1 MTIEEMTMKAKVFFL
16 TFIIVAV
23 MGGCSKDDSGTAPTP
38 TPTEDFS
45 FPANATKFSATLYTA
60 KDTVAVNEAF
70 DVKVVLYN
78 VTAAFGAA
86 FEMTYASD
94 KVTVLDQLTG
104 PTFFAPAAN
113 ILAVMRTDTVNNR
126 VSYGVTYR
134 AGTNGSANGS
144 GVVVKLKCKG
154 RTAGTATL
162 TIDPAKLEIR
172 KADGTLITNFANL
185 AIENLTI
192 TVQ

>member
-1 MTIEEMTMKAKVFFL
+1 MKATTLFL
-16 TFIIVAV
+16 TFIIVAA
-23 MGGCSKDDSGTAPTP
+23 MIGCSKDDGGTQPTAPV
-38 TPTEDFS
+38 EDFS
-45 FPANATKFSATLYTA
+45 FPANPTKFSATLYSE
-60 KDTVAVNEAF
+60 KSTVAVNEAF

-86 FEMTYASD
+86 LEMTYASD

-144 GVVVKLKCKG
+144 GVVVKLKCRG
-154 RTAGTATL
+154 RAAGTATF

-172 KADGTLITNFANL
+172 KADGTLITNFGML
-185 AIENLTI
+185 ATENLTI